1 MPPVEGERHTL
12 QTRKPG
18 GFNQWLPTNSKPA
31 AELRIG
37 AVKATVW
44 ENGIGGIT
52 RHNITFS
59 RLYKD
64 SDQWKTTQTCGRNDL
79 LVLTK
84 VADQTHSRIFE
95 IQQGGDAQ
103 DEYLSPGI
111 GGPWARVAAL
121 FQYQTGPNLDVYTI
135 EVPAADQPRTGLLVG
150 VASLKTP
157 PTHCSIPNRYTNP
170 LRTDITN
177 CDPRHPR
184 QPTASTV
191 RKNQFTS
198 AMPRPCQ
205 GTGYAPRRRVRQAIR
220 ESENPSAKFQKLSV
234 AVGCF

>member
-95 IQQGGDAQ
+95 IQRGGDAQ

>member
-59 RLYKD
+59 RPYKD

-79 LVLTK
+79 LLLTK
-84 VADQTHSRIFE
+84 VND
-95 IQQGGDAQ
+95 
-103 DEYLSPGI
+103 
-111 GGPWARVAAL
+111 
-121 FQYQTGPNLDVYTI
+121 
-135 EVPAADQPRTGLLVG
+135 
-150 VASLKTP
+150 
-157 PTHCSIPNRYTNP
+157 
-170 LRTDITN
+170 
-177 CDPRHPR
+177 
-184 QPTASTV
+184 
-191 RKNQFTS
+191 
-198 AMPRPCQ
+198 
-205 GTGYAPRRRVRQAIR
+205 R
-220 ESENPSAKFQKLSV
+220 ER
-234 AVGCF
+234 